1 MIVHPPPSSQQ
12 AAVPIPRNLVQQQA
26 LLLASVVQDVG
37 HARGGVERLEPDQ
50 VPAPEEGECTTQR
63 M

>member
-1 MIVHPPPSSQQ
+1 M
-12 AAVPIPRNLVQQQA
+12 PIPRNLVQQQA